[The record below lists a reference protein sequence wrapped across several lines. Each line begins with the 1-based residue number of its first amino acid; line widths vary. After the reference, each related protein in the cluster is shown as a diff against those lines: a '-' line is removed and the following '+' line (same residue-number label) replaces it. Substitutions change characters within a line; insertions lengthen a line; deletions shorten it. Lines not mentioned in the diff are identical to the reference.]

1 VFGGL
6 VLSSFGEE
14 GVMHWS
20 AILLMAVAGPN
31 SGMEV
36 AHTAA
41 SDTYSSYTQAWHAAH
56 DAERPMLV
64 ILNPAAGQGKKS
76 IVPDQLFSDKSI
88 QPLLNEYV
96 VAVIDTGTEHG
107 KKVHELF
114 GNAPLPRV
122 VVIDKEQKEQ
132 VFVTSG
138 DVSAPQLA
146 HVLDEHKDDVPS
158 ASQIKAQ
165 IPAGSCPNCQRRFV
179 YPTRR

>member
-1 VFGGL
+1 
-6 VLSSFGEE
+6 
-14 GVMHWS
+14 MHWS

-31 SGMEV
+31 PGMEV

-41 SDTYSSYTQAWHAAH
+41 SDTYSSYTKAWNAAH

-64 ILNPAAGQGKKS
+64 ILNPAADQGKTS
-76 IVPDQLFSDKSI
+76 IAPDQLFSDKSLE
-88 QPLLNEYV
+88 PLLNEYV

-107 KKVHELF
+107 KQVHELF

-132 VFVTSG
+132 VYTASG
-138 DVSAPQLA
+138 NVSAPQLA
-146 HVLDEHKDDVPS
+146 HVLDEHKDDAPS
-158 ASQIKAQ
+158 AAQIK
-165 IPAGSCPNCQRRFV
+165 IPTTASSCPNCQRRYV